1 MAPVPTGTKITLP
14 AAADMHIHLRQGPM
28 CDAVTKAL
36 VGTGVDT
43 VYVMP
48 NLVPPLTTVDMAVAY
63 RDQLRALAPSI
74 NFLVTLYLSPELT
87 PDEIRKAKKHGISGV
102 KSYPRGVTTNSDSGI
117 EDYDVY
123 YPVFKAMEE
132 EGLVL
137 NLHGE
142 CPSNAEANIT
152 ILNAEAKFLSHLEKL
167 HRAFPKLRIVLEHAT
182 TKAAVDLVQRLGD
195 TVACTI
201 TVHHLFLTVEDW
213 AGLPHGFCKPVAKT
227 FEDRNALR
235 DVVKSGHPRF
245 FLGTDSA
252 PHPRHAKESAKAPA
266 GLFTALMPL
275 VYLAHLFDVA
285 AIPLDRLRGFASDFG
300 RKFYGLPI
308 PTKET
313 VTLTKVDVAAAKGNA
328 GTKVP
333 TVFAVPR
340 MLKDNGENVE
350 VVPFLAGETI
360 PWTLQVAEK

>member
-87 PDEIRKAKKHGISGV
+87 PDEIRKAKKHGIAGV

-182 TKAAVDLVQRLGD
+182 TKAAVDLVQRLGN

-213 AGLPHGFCKPVAKT
+213 A
-227 FEDRNALR
+227 
-235 DVVKSGHPRF
+235 
-245 FLGTDSA
+245 
-252 PHPRHAKESAKAPA
+252 
-266 GLFTALMPL
+266 
-275 VYLAHLFDVA
+275 
-285 AIPLDRLRGFASDFG
+285 
-300 RKFYGLPI
+300 
-308 PTKET
+308 
-313 VTLTKVDVAAAKGNA
+313 VTLTKVDVAAAKGDA

-333 TVFAVPR
+333 AVFAVPR

-360 PWTLQVAEK
+360 PWTLQVADK